1 MSEPVQIC
9 GLRRVPD
16 EYADAARALAIA
28 ERPSNA
34 AGPGNGEDRLAF
46 PLKRMWKAGRELRIR
61 FLDGSPNLR
70 AKIRAVADEWTRYA
84 NIKFAWVDGGD
95 TDIRISVGDGGGSW
109 SFLGTD
115 NGGIPQDQK
124 TMNYGWLTDDSE
136 DREISRVVLHEF
148 GHALG
153 CHHEHQSPAAGIPWN
168 EQAVLDY
175 YRRTNGWDDDAIRR
189 SLLEKYPA
197 AETQFSH
204 FDTASIMIYAYPAE
218 LTLDGSSVAWNT
230 SLSRTDKAFMSRTY
244 PLEGD
249 MLDTFYT
256 MEIQD
261 GPLTSQELTKRA
273 NFAGHFREPPVV
285 AVGLNYMDVDR
296 QTNLRVGAVADQIN
310 TSKAEVHLS
319 HWADTRAFGLG
330 CAWAT
335 FAADDPV
342 VQVGEFALS
351 EDHPW
356 YEPRPRTVRR
366 VTFKRPFAGGPPR
379 VVIWY
384 KMLDMDSGKW
394 WRASAAAEN
403 VTAQGFDLAVE
414 TWGDSVLYGGAVS
427 WLAHQENRTGLVS
440 GTFSTA
446 DVRNERLPQLETYG
460 HIDLPAGAF
469 TGPPEVVVALRGM
482 SVENSSNM
490 RIKVGVSNVSSA
502 GFDWH
507 INGWADS
514 NIFSGKADFVC
525 FA

>member
-9 GLRRVPD
+9 ALRRVP
-16 EYADAARALAIA
+16 EEFAEAAIALALS

-46 PLKRMWKAGRELRIR
+46 PLKRMWKSGRELRVR
-61 FLDGSPNLR
+61 FLDGSPLIQE
-70 AKIRAVADEWTRYA
+70 KIRNYANQWQRYA
-84 NIKFAWVDGGD
+84 NIRFTWVDGGD

-109 SFLGTD
+109 SYLGTD

-124 TMNYGWLTDDSE
+124 TMNFGWLNDDSAE
-136 DREISRVVLHEF
+136 HEISRVVLHEF

-168 EQAVLDY
+168 EAAVLEY
-175 YRRTNGWDDDAIRR
+175 YKRTNGWDDATIRR

-197 AETQFSH
+197 DETQFSF
-204 FDTASIMIYAYPAE
+204 FDTSSIMIYAFPAE
-218 LTLDGSSVAWNT
+218 LTLDGSSVPWNT
-230 SLSRTDKAFMSRTY
+230 VLSDNDKTFMSRTY
-244 PLEGD
+244 PLEGS

-261 GPLTSQELTKRA
+261 GPLTCTELTKRA
-273 NFAGHFREPPVV
+273 NYAGVFRESPVV
-285 AVGLNYMDVDR
+285 AVGLNYIDVDR
-296 QTNLRVGAVADQIN
+296 QANLRVQAIADQIN
-310 TSKAEVHLS
+310 TSKAEIHLS
-319 HWADTRAFGLG
+319 QWSDTKAYGLG
-330 CAWAT
+330 CAWGT

-342 VQVGEFALS
+342 IQVGEFALS

-356 YEPRPRTVRR
+356 NEPRPRTVRR
-366 VTFKRPFAGGPPR
+366 VNFKRPFANGAPR
-379 VVIWY
+379 VVVWY

-394 WRASAAAEN
+394 WRAMAAAEN
-403 VTAQGFDLAVE
+403 VSAEGFDLVVE
-414 TWGDSVLYGGAVS
+414 TWGDSVLFGGAVT
-427 WLAHQENRTGLVS
+427 WLAHQENRAGLVS

-460 HIDLPAGAF
+460 HVDLPAGTFDSPPKVLVAF
-469 TGPPEVVVALRGM
+469 RRI
-482 SVENSSNM
+482 SVENSANL
-490 RIKVGVSNVSSA
+490 RIKVGVSNVSAS

-514 NIFSGKADFVC
+514 NIFSGVADFVC